1 MKPTPI
7 SDRTFDVVIAGG
19 GLAGL
24 TLALQLRQRLP
35 DVSVAVVEPIP
46 RPLPPGA
53 HKVGESSVELGSVY
67 LRQLGLR
74 DYLHS
79 QHVIKLALRFFP
91 GGGELPL
98 PARDELG
105 PAREPLMVS
114 YQMDRG
120 KLETDLRALIE
131 AAGATLYEGAR
142 VTAVERAPGEEP
154 VAHNRSSTVPGRGP
168 RSRNEAAG
176 IPEGL
181 SRLSD
186 AEIGPRSGAG
196 RSAGLC
202 ATGSQ
207 TPHTLLVEQGDTR
220 ATLTARWI
228 VDATGRRALL
238 RRLDGTTRR
247 TTHLGNAGWFRV
259 TGKLDISAMVDPRE
273 REWFERPIAEHRWR
287 STNHLMGD
295 GYWVWLIP
303 LADGRTSVGIVAH
316 EPRHDFDRVRS
327 YEACL
332 GFLDEFE
339 PVLARYLRA
348 WLDNGEELLD
358 FKCLK
363 RYSYGVDRW
372 MSADRWAVVG
382 EAGAFL
388 DPLYSPGTD
397 SIGLSNSYAVE
408 AIAADFTGGDLE
420 TRVEEMHAQ
429 LDALVTHGFHFFD
442 GTGGVY
448 GHARAM
454 TAKYYWDN
462 FIYWNYHCQHFA
474 QGIHRLTGPEL
485 EAFIP
490 LRERFF
496 ALNTWCQIL
505 LRRWAELE
513 DHTPGGQFISIPR
526 FPSVLIESNLAIL
539 NEMDPEGTFDYMTL
553 RVGQAER
560 MLVELVLRVLTEIG
574 PEKGAA
580 LIEATGLLD
589 WDLDFPQA
597 RVEAEALDET
607 ARRER
612 LDAIGRDVADHI
624 YPFPRHPDAAAAARL
639 VLAERTA

>member
-35 DVSVAVVEPIP
+35 AVSVAVVEPIA

-98 PARDELG
+98 HARDELG

-120 KLETDLRALIE
+120 KLETDLRAMIE

-142 VTAVERAPGEEP
+142 VTAVERAPG
-154 VAHNRSSTVPGRGP
+154 
-168 RSRNEAAG
+168 
-176 IPEGL
+176 
-181 SRLSD
+181 D
-186 AEIGPRSGAG
+186 
-196 RSAGLC
+196 
-202 ATGSQ
+202 

-220 ATLTARWI
+220 ATLTARWLI
-228 VDATGRRALL
+228 DATGRRALL

-259 TGKLDISAMVDPRE
+259 TGKLDISAMVDPSQ

-339 PVLARYLRA
+339 PVLARSLRD

-408 AIAADFTGGDLE
+408 AIAADFTGGDLAQ
-420 TRVEEMHAQ
+420 RVEEMHAQ

-474 QGIHRLTGPEL
+474 QGIHRLTGEEL

-505 LRRWAELE
+505 LRRWAGIEH
-513 DHTPGGQFISIPR
+513 HTPGGQFISIPR
-526 FPSVLIESNLAIL
+526 FPSVLIQSNLAIL

-580 LIEATGLLD
+580 LIEATGLRD
-589 WDLDFPQA
+589 WDLRFPPA